1 MAVAEKQI
9 EPRTITRALRV
20 EIVKPIGCTWD
31 DVGPVLRAQ
40 RSIIHRLYTAAALGA
55 IESDKRSSE
64 GEAAS
69 ICKRIMGK
77 SKKKIADDEKARLV
91 AQIQGAKEAIYAAD
105 LPAKTAAYQ
114 AVEDELTAIREWA
127 AKKKPRTPELDRLAT
142 LVIPG
147 GTKSAIGA
155 AAFTGF
161 QKWRKDKGKNRVPTW
176 KYGAPI
182 PVRAAESGLRIDD
195 KGGVVLNVK
204 LDSGRREFLVKAGK
218 GAHWKALRRIAS
230 GDPGVK
236 LGEVRLKKCTDRHDK
251 SGRKK
256 WFAFVAYTEAAPFRP
271 SICRPEHA
279 MVVHRGERNLLV
291 CATNEGRYLV
301 LATGNKL
308 RAQKRAFK
316 ARRESLQARA
326 LAERGTGSS
335 GHGRARRYSATD
347 VLSQKEAN
355 AVHTLCQQLGARVA
369 QLAKEWG
376 CGSVYIEKFGGIG
389 PDSDR
394 GKRKALERFPYHD
407 LKLSVE
413 WALRKA
419 GLGLDEYD
427 HEYISQTCPA
437 CGNVDAAQVN
447 RATGIFHCR
456 ECAFDRPVDF
466 VAAIHALRQVGDGSA
481 GDWEGR
487 IAAAER
493 LRQKVRK
500 EA

>member
-1 MAVAEKQI
+1 MAAAEKQI

-55 IESDKRSSE
+55 IEADSQKR
-64 GEAAS
+64 
-69 ICKRIMGK
+69 KLVL
-77 SKKKIADDEKARLV
+77 ADV
-91 AQIQGAKEAIYAAD
+91 
-105 LPAKTAAYQ
+105 PHPKTAAYR
-114 AVEDELTAIREWA
+114 AVEDELSDIREWA
-127 AKKKPRTPELDRLAT
+127 AKKKQRTPELDRLAT

-155 AAFTGF
+155 TAFAGF

-195 KGGVVLNVK
+195 EGGVVLSVK
-204 LDSGRREFLVKAGK
+204 LESKGRIEFIVKAGK

-256 WFAFVAYTEAAPFRP
+256 WFAFIAYTEAAPFRP

-419 GLGLDEYD
+419 GLGLDQYD